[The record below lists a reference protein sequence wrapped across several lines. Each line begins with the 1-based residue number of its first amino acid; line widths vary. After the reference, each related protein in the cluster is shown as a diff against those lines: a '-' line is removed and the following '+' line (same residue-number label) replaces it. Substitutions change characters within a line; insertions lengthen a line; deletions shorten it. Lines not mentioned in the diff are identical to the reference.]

1 MQNQFRKELEVLV
14 NKFSLENNSNT
25 PDFILAEYLEQ
36 SLKAFDL
43 AVTKRSLWY
52 NEKTLKQQEEL
63 NENIT
68 NLG

>member
-1 MQNQFRKELEVLV
+1 MRNFRKELEELI
-14 NKFSLENNSNT
+14 NRFSLENSSNT

-52 NEKTLKQQEEL
+52 NEKIHSQQEEL
-63 NENIT
+63 NENR
-68 NLG
+68 NDFQ

>member
-1 MQNQFRKELEVLV
+1 MQSQFRKELEELI
-14 NKFSLENNSNT
+14 NRFSMENNSNT

-52 NEKTLKQQEEL
+52 DENNTQQK
-63 NENIT
+63 I
-68 NLG
+68 